1 MFHCVWD
8 IYSVLGCVFHPGVGG
23 GLKVEGNSKEGRI
36 ETTRTKN
43 IGGIKYRGVFFV
55 VRGSAV
61 WKFQHYRFPLL
72 CVIFVSP

>member
-43 IGGIKYRGVFFV
+43 IGGIVCSMEIPTLSLPSFV
-55 VRGSAV
+55 CNN
-61 WKFQHYRFPLL
+61 
-72 CVIFVSP
+72 CVTII